1 MIRQHVLSN
10 FKNAEAKDFKDSI
23 CMIIKDGDEEALPG
37 LGVLFECLWENSS
50 DKDKENIL
58 NILVSA
64 TKKL

>member
-1 MIRQHVLSN
+1 MIREHVLGN
-10 FKNAEAKDFKDSI
+10 FKGASKNDFKDSI
-23 CMIIKDGDEEALPG
+23 CMSIKDGDEEALPG

>member
-1 MIRQHVLSN
+1 MS
-10 FKNAEAKDFKDSI
+10 
-23 CMIIKDGDEEALPG
+23 IKDGDEEALPG